1 MEYILQ
7 TNNLSK
13 VYGTKTV
20 LNDVS
25 IHVPKGSIYG
35 LVRKNGAGKTTLMR
49 IICGL
54 TQQSAGNYTLLGKS
68 NDDSARNRMGIL
80 IEKPGIYE
88 HMTATEN
95 LRYFSLLFGIPSP
108 DYDKILKMVGLQNAG
123 KKKARTFAYV

>member
-1 MEYILQ
+1 MSAFTYQRALF
-7 TNNLSK
+7 
-13 VYGTKTV
+13 TV
-20 LNDVS
+20 WLE
-25 IHVPKGSIYG
+25 
-35 LVRKNGAGKTTLMR
+35 KNGAGKTTLMR

-95 LRYFSLLFGIPSP
+95 LRYFSLLFGFLLLIMT
-108 DYDKILKMVGLQNAG
+108 K
-123 KKKARTFAYV
+123 F